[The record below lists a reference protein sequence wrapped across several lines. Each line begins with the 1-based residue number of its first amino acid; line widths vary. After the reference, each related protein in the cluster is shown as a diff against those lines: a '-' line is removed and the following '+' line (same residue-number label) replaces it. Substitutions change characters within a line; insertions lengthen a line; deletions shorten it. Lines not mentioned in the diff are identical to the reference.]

1 MCPTDTKA
9 HPDAAGLRPVA
20 AAFVVFGTFWG
31 SWAVAAADIEDSL
44 GLSHGGFGA
53 LLSVALAGAVAANAV
68 GGALAERRG
77 TAPVL
82 AASVAGWGGLLVLAA
97 ALRPAAPFAVLLVV
111 AVGLGGVVDVVMN
124 VAATAGLAGRPGA
137 LVRFHAFFNAG
148 AAVGAAVTGLLV
160 ANDASWR
167 WAWLAAG
174 LVCLVI
180 AARLRRASLP
190 AGGAGEHVPLT
201 GAYSLLRREGL
212 LLVATAFAVSSLV
225 EGGVEL
231 WGVLFLRTTLP
242 SGLAVGAVSA
252 VVAYSVAA
260 TARSVLGP
268 VAGRRGPVAG
278 VAAGAGTAVVGILL
292 LALASTGPLAGA
304 GLVLAAGGI
313 SLCWPL
319 LLALASADRARP
331 GPVVGAV
338 TAVGYTGFVVGPTVV
353 GAMAAGLGLRAGL
366 ALLAAFAAFVAT
378 VPALAGAVVGKGHG
392 AAHRGRP
399 HL

>member
-1 MCPTDTKA
+1 
-9 HPDAAGLRPVA
+9 
-20 AAFVVFGTFWG
+20 
-31 SWAVAAADIEDSL
+31 VAAADIEDSL

-53 LLSVALAGAVAANAV
+53 LLSVALAGAVASNAV

-82 AASVAGWGGLLVLAA
+82 AASTGVWGVLLLLAA
-97 ALRPAAPFAVLLVV
+97 AAHPAAPFAVLLVL

-148 AAVGAAVTGLLV
+148 AAVGAGATGLLL
-160 ANDASWR
+160 AADASWR
-167 WAWLAAG
+167 WSWLVAG
-174 LVCLVI
+174 LVSLGI
-180 AARLRRASLP
+180 AWRLGRAELP

-201 GAYSLLRREGL
+201 GAFTLLRREGL
-212 LLVATAFAVSSLV
+212 LLVAIAFAISSLV
-225 EGGVEL
+225 EGGVDL

-252 VVAYSVAA
+252 VLAYTVAA
-260 TARSVLGP
+260 AARSVLGP
-268 VAGRRGPVAG
+268 AAGRRGPVAG

-292 LALASTGPLAGA
+292 LALAPTGPLAGA
-304 GLVLAAGGI
+304 GLVLAAAGI

-319 LLALASADRARP
+319 LLALASAGRARP

-353 GAMAAGLGLRAGL
+353 GALAAGLGLRAGL
-366 ALLAAFAAFVAT
+366 VLLAALAAFVAAA
-378 VPALAGAVVGKGHG
+378 PAVSRSRALRRGEQTDAARVGPAELA
-392 AAHRGRP
+392 
-399 HL
+399 